1 MPHGAFTILTAG
13 TKEGTLNTLM
23 AQKKTQL
30 TPDQIREQLLKA
42 GAKNL
47 RDFGY
52 PDVTE
57 KNIMDSMI
65 TRAFFDS
72 MLDENL
78 GKNPQIDPVI
88 LQLKEEINLR
98 KDPSATL

>member
-1 MPHGAFTILTAG
+1 
-13 TKEGTLNTLM
+13 M